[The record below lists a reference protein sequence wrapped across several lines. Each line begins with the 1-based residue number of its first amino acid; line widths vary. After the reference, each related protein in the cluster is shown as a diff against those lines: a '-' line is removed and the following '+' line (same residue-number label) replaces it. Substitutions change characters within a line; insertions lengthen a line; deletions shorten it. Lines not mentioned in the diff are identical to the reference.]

1 MKNEIKDSA
10 IFHPDGPS
18 NEKQE
23 MLKYAGIKKILS
35 LITSRLNLRAF
46 YYGSFDTVFLSILKR
61 RASPKLFYL
70 FCRVHR
76 NKPLLDALVIGCK

>member
-23 MLKYAGIKKILS
+23 MLNYARIKKILS
-35 LITSRLNLRAF
+35 LVTSRLNLRAF
-46 YYGSFDTVFLSILKR
+46 YYGSFEAARISKTLLPVLSCSSK
-61 RASPKLFYL
+61 
-70 FCRVHR
+70 
-76 NKPLLDALVIGCK
+76 

>member
-18 NEKQE
+18 NEKKE
-23 MLKYAGIKKILS
+23 TLKYARIKKILS

-46 YYGSFDTVFLSILKR
+46 YYGSFEAARISFTCFVVFIEINR
-61 RASPKLFYL
+61 YL
-70 FCRVHR
+70 M
-76 NKPLLDALVIGCK
+76 LW

>member
-1 MKNEIKDSA
+1 VKNEIKDSA

-23 MLKYAGIKKILS
+23 MLKYARIKKILS
-35 LITSRLNLRAF
+35 SITSRLKFESFLLRF
-46 YYGSFDTVFLSILKR
+46 VRYSILKR
-61 RASPKLFYL
+61 RSLAPKLFYL

-76 NKPLLDALVIGCK
+76 DKPLLDALVIGCK

>member
-23 MLKYAGIKKILS
+23 MLKYARIKKILS

-46 YYGSFDTVFLSILKR
+46 LLFLLRFVRYSCFEGARISKT
-61 RASPKLFYL
+61 
-70 FCRVHR
+70 
-76 NKPLLDALVIGCK
+76 LLPVLSCSSK

>member
-23 MLKYAGIKKILS
+23 MLKYARIKKILS

-46 YYGSFDTVFLSILKR
+46 LLFFTTVRSIQ
-61 RASPKLFYL
+61 LF
-70 FCRVHR
+70 
-76 NKPLLDALVIGCK
+76 

>member
-23 MLKYAGIKKILS
+23 MLKYARIKKILS

-46 YYGSFDTVFLSILKR
+46 LLFFTTVRSIR
-61 RASPKLFYL
+61 LF
-70 FCRVHR
+70 
-76 NKPLLDALVIGCK
+76 

>member
-23 MLKYAGIKKILS
+23 MFKYATIKKILS
-35 LITSRLNLRAF
+35 LITSRLNVRAF
-46 YYGSFDTVFLSILKR
+46 YYGSFEA

>member
-23 MLKYAGIKKILS
+23 TLKYAKKILS
-35 LITSRLNLRAF
+35 LVTSRLNLRAF
-46 YYGSFDTVFLSILKR
+46 YYGSFEAARISKTLLPVLSCSSK
-61 RASPKLFYL
+61 
-70 FCRVHR
+70 
-76 NKPLLDALVIGCK
+76 